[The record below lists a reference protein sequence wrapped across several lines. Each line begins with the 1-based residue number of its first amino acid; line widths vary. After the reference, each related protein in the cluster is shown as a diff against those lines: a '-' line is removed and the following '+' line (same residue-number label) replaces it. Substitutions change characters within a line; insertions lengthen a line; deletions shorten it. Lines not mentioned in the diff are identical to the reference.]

1 MPVYECYCP
10 DCHTIF
16 SFFSRRVD
24 TETHPDCPRCGRVG
38 LSRQASLF
46 AISKGRGDTEAG
58 GDGAGPPGEID
69 EEAMLR
75 ALNSMS
81 GELEPLDDA
90 DPRQAARLMRRLFE
104 AGGLTPGTGMA
115 EAIRR
120 MEAGEDPDA
129 IDAELG
135 EQLDQETPF
144 VPGGSRGGA
153 GGGPGSD
160 AATLRR
166 LRREF
171 LPAARDDTWYP
182 LQGTAGPDG

>member
-24 TETHPDCPRCGRVG
+24 TETRPDCPGCGRPR

-46 AISKGRGDTEAG
+46 AISKGRGDTEPAA
-58 GDGAGPPGEID
+58 DGSGLPGELN

-81 GELEPLDDA
+81 GELEHLDDA
-90 DPRQAARLMRRLFE
+90 DPRQAAGVMRRLFE
-104 AGGLTPGTGMA
+104 AGGLTPGAGMA

-144 VPGGSRGGA
+144 APGGSSGGARGGA
-153 GGGPGSD
+153 GG
-160 AATLRR
+160 AEALRR

-171 LPAARDDTWYP
+171 LPAARDDHWYP
-182 LQGTAGPDG
+182 LQGTAGPDD

>member
-24 TETHPDCPRCGRVG
+24 TGTRPDCPRCGRAG

-46 AISKGRGDTEAG
+46 AIGSGRSDADAADESGQ
-58 GDGAGPPGEID
+58 PGEMD
-69 EEAMLR
+69 EAAMLR
-75 ALNSMS
+75 ALNSMA
-81 GELEPLDDA
+81 GEIGQLDDA

-104 AGGLTPGTGMA
+104 AGGLTPGAGMA

-120 MEAGEDPDA
+120 MEAGEDPDTV
-129 IDAELG
+129 DAELG
-135 EQLDQETPF
+135 ELLDQEPPF
-144 VPGGSRGGA
+144 MSSGTGSGNGN
-153 GGGPGSD
+153 GT
-160 AATLRR
+160 AAVLRR

-171 LPAARDDTWYP
+171 LPAARDDHWYP
-182 LQGTAGPDG
+182 LQGPAEPQD